1 MESTILLLQ
10 VSLLIAALVA
20 VGLLFYAFKFR
31 QAPGGWNFVIL
42 MSGVAW
48 WATMDGISP
57 FFDSLETKTFL
68 AQAAYLGIV
77 STPVAWL
84 SFVLSYAGIQIKD
97 YALPRNGV
105 FILGMAVLLGAL
117 TNDVHHLLYKEVV
130 FTPGDYGPVFSYGP
144 LFWSWVGCTY
154 LMLVLST
161 VMLIRTAVNSSQ
173 LFRSQIVQLIIGAFL
188 PWAGNA
194 AYLLKLNPVVGFDLT
209 PLAFVAVG
217 AISISVV
224 FKKRLFEV
232 IPVAY
237 ATLFH
242 SMRDAAFLISSDFT
256 VIDINASGEKMLNG
270 REWRGTNVNKL
281 MSGLPEQTAERLMEF
296 LIAAQHA
303 KPTDLNTLEFDVT
316 LDSGDIAWLAVSASP
331 VIQNDRNNVNLLITA
346 REVTQTK
353 ANQERIART
362 ADELEKVNS
371 IAKELLQEGTWE
383 RKMKFITKRIV
394 EGFNVDYSFI
404 WSIEDQDIHVRSQPS
419 ILASAEILDI
429 TSQIGF
435 DRFLKQNEKT
445 LLEGGALQISD
456 NSLNAFLLAHPFTR
470 KGKVWGIWTHIWL
483 DAIPDGPSLNAL
495 SLISELLNSAITRED
510 YFHETVVAKETAVK
524 ASKAKTEFLSMMS
537 HEIRT
542 PLNAIIGI
550 SNILEQDEKEAD
562 FEEHKSALIHAS
574 KHLKGLVD
582 DILDFS
588 KIEGGFLELTKREIH
603 IESFMKSVIG
613 TYKEWAIDK
622 GIDLSLELDVQADR
636 IILADQ
642 LRLGQVM
649 NNLINNAIKYTDGGK
664 VIVSLK
670 ETDSGGLKFSV
681 KDSGIGISQEDQ
693 KKIFEEFTQAYMGN
707 DREHS
712 GTGLGLSISR
722 KLIELM
728 NSKLLVQSELGVGST
743 FSFELTNVL
752 TDSRNVQKA
761 ETQKKKADLSGT
773 ILIVE
778 DNKVNYTIVNAMLT
792 KWGIT
797 THAAYNG
804 QEAVDFCKENEVD
817 LILMDLQMPIMDG
830 YEATE
835 ALRSLGTKTPIIAL
849 TASAMI
855 DTIDRAKEAGM
866 NDYITK
872 PFQPNDL
879 REKLHL
885 YLAKEKA

>member
-1 MESTILLLQ
+1 MDSTILLLQ

-20 VGLLFYAFKFR
+20 LGLTFYALKYR
-31 QAPGGWNFVIL
+31 QVKGGWNFVIL

-57 FFDSLETKTFL
+57 FFDSVETKTQL

-77 STPVAWL
+77 ITPVAWL
-84 SFVLSYAGIQIKD
+84 SFVLSYAGIQINE
-97 YALPRNGV
+97 YSLPRNGV
-105 FILGMAVLLGAL
+105 FILGGAVLFGAL
-117 TNDVHHLLYKEVV
+117 TNDFHHLLYKEVLY
-130 FTPGDYGPVFSYGP
+130 TEGDYGPVFSYGP

-154 LMLVLST
+154 LMLLIST
-161 VMLIRTAVNSSQ
+161 VMLIKTAVNSSQ
-173 LFRSQIVQLIIGAFL
+173 LFRSQIIQLIIGAFL

-224 FKKRLFEV
+224 FRKRLFEV
-232 IPVAY
+232 LPVAY

-256 VIDINASGEKMLNG
+256 VIDINSSGEKMLNG
-270 REWRGTNVNKL
+270 REWRGVNVNAL
-281 MSGLPEQTAERLMEF
+281 TESLPDDTASELIEF
-296 LIAAQHA
+296 LISAQHSSMS
-303 KPTDLNTLEFDVT
+303 DRSSLEMNLK
-316 LDSGDIAWLAVSASP
+316 LDSGTLVWLSISASP
-331 VIQNDRNNVNLLITA
+331 VIQNGDDKVNLLITI
-346 REVTQTK
+346 REITQTK
-353 ANQERIART
+353 VDQERIART
-362 ADELEKVNS
+362 ANELERVNS
-371 IAKELLQEGTWE
+371 IAKALLQEGTWE
-383 RKMKFITKRIV
+383 RKMKFISKMIV
-394 EGFNVDYSFI
+394 EGFDVNHSFI
-404 WSIEDQDIHVRSQPS
+404 WSIPDNDIHVRSQPS
-419 ILASAEILDI
+419 IMASAEILDLTSKI
-429 TSQIGF
+429 GFSQI
-435 DRFLKQNEKT
+435 LNEHKEA
-445 LLEGGALQISD
+445 LLRGDSLQINND
-456 NSLNAFLLAHPFTR
+456 QHNAFILAHPFSR
-470 KGKVWGIWTHIWL
+470 GGEVWGIWAHIWVNG
-483 DAIPDGPSLNAL
+483 IPDGPSLNAL
-495 SLISELLNSAITRED
+495 SLIAELLNSAITRED
-510 YFHETVVAKETAVK
+510 YFYETVNAKEQAVK

-550 SNILEQDEKEAD
+550 SNILDQGEKEAD
-562 FEEHKSALIHAS
+562 FQEHKNSLKHAS

-588 KIEGGFLELTKREIH
+588 KIEGGFLELSKREIH

-613 TYKEWAIDK
+613 TYKEWASEK
-622 GIDLSLELDVQADR
+622 GTELSLILDVTEDTL
-636 IILADQ
+636 ISADQ
-642 LRLGQVM
+642 LRLGQVI
-649 NNLINNAIKYTDGGK
+649 NNLINNAIKYTEGGK
-664 VIVSLK
+664 VVVSVNK
-670 ETDSGGLKFSV
+670 VGNNGLKFSV
-681 KDSGIGISQEDQ
+681 KDSGIGISKEDQ
-693 KKIFEEFTQAYMGN
+693 KRIFEEFTQVYMGN

-743 FSFELTNVL
+743 FSFVL
-752 TDSRNVQKA
+752 EDVIIG
-761 ETQKKKADLSGT
+761 TQSQNQVTAPQEQVPLSGN

-792 KWGIT
+792 KWGVK

-804 QEAVDFCKENEVD
+804 QEALEFCENETVD

-830 YEATE
+830 YEATK
-835 ALRSLGTKTPIIAL
+835 AIRSLGVKTPIVAL

-872 PFQPNDL
+872 PFQPAEL
-879 REKLHL
+879 REKLQL
-885 YLAKEKA
+885 YLSKEKA